1 MNIGDFPDPEAVIHF
16 TTGEYW
22 MSGIFTALAI
32 VATILDL
39 VIIYAITQD
48 RSKSPGTRLISS
60 LLVADLLFTAV
71 EAIFGLLD
79 LIHGGWSTG
88 KIGCLWSATLILT
101 GQCASLLSLSA
112 LCIERILVIRF
123 HYYLTKQ
130 ECYIITGTIWSASIA
145 CCLYP
150 IYTASYPYVFGLGPS
165 KVACAISW
173 WETKPLALLAI
184 SIVIVVVGSGFLL
197 VSSVYTWIYFHYR
210 HLNRKKSEALQRQE
224 RRESDSAIN
233 SKDVS
238 QMNAVKPEERALFI
252 KCVSITACFFL
263 TWTPYMLL
271 IFISLATSR
280 PVSSEY
286 DGLATIAVAIYSV
299 LNAIV
304 LILLD
309 NRIKSSVFQLM
320 NWKIGTRIASPRSTE
335 GRSPQPVRVQM
346 GLLKTINSEGMTAT
360 VKMQPSEVLRI
371 D

>member
-1 MNIGDFPDPEAVIHF
+1 
-16 TTGEYW
+16 
-22 MSGIFTALAI
+22 
-32 VATILDL
+32 
-39 VIIYAITQD
+39 
-48 RSKSPGTRLISS
+48 
-60 LLVADLLFTAV
+60 
-71 EAIFGLLD
+71 
-79 LIHGGWSTG
+79 
-88 KIGCLWSATLILT
+88 
-101 GQCASLLSLSA
+101 
-112 LCIERILVIRF
+112 
-123 HYYLTKQ
+123 
-130 ECYIITGTIWSASIA
+130 
-145 CCLYP
+145 
-150 IYTASYPYVFGLGPS
+150 LGPS

-173 WETKPLALLAI
+173 WETKPLALLAT

-210 HLNRKKSEALQRQE
+210 HLNRKKNEALQRQE

-280 PVSSEY
+280 PVSSVY

-320 NWKIGTRIASPRSTE
+320 NWKIRSSDATQRSAE

-346 GLLKTINSEGMTAT
+346 GLLKTIKTAGMLTT
-360 VKMQPSEVLRI
+360 VKLEPSRDLIVAAGEEG
-371 D
+371 